1 MERELS
7 HTLLLSGRREEVAP
21 WRRTCGPWEAEPGKG
36 GGRGGD
42 VEAELGRGGIGQG
55 ARPGRVAG
63 RWLGQGGGVGAEPG
77 RGDGQAGAA
86 VGSGRWQVR
95 RRRRRA
101 GRKRR
106 CSRRPAAAHGRGLAA
121 RAKSEWAARTSE

>member
-7 HTLLLSGRREEVAP
+7 HTLLLSGCREEVAP

-36 GGRGGD
+36 GGRGGG

-55 ARPGRVAG
+55 VRPGRVAG
-63 RWLGQGGGVGAEPG
+63 RWPGQGGGVGAEPG

-86 VGSGRWQVR
+86 AGRQGG
-95 RRRRRA
+95 RA
-101 GRKRR
+101 G
-106 CSRRPAAAHGRGLAA
+106 AVAGQA
-121 RAKSEWAARTSE
+121 